1 MTGDTLTV
9 TVEDNGCGFEEKAD
23 PQVNHGSSNMRKR
36 MEDIGGTFVGQSE
49 VGKGTTVQFSISL
62 KTGRHE

>member
-9 TVEDNGCGFEEKAD
+9 TVEDNGCGFQDKAEAK
-23 PQVNHGSSNMRKR
+23 VIHGSSNMRKR
-36 MEDIGGTFVGQSE
+36 MDDIGGTFARESE

-62 KTGRHE
+62 KKGAP